1 VVALSY
7 VTQAQIQAG
16 ALLDGRLPSSRPSL
30 LGVATIFISVSLYT
44 RNFIGE
50 ENMPTFP
57 SIDRSA
63 LRAHVA
69 AGALLALVCEGAPPV
84 RAQTMPSDPSPTCTV
99 TSATFA
105 TWFQSGSPSLN
116 GVVNPANSV
125 AFPDSP
131 NCSFYQWAKQMFLWV
146 TSPAPS
152 IYGGGGIILDSPT
165 FYDVSPPDAGGN
177 RTLLPHSI
185 GIIRSFGVRAAQV
198 GALGLPII
206 VDKTGRMLQVQRV
219 QSVVS
224 SQLRITDNLG
234 NTTEIAHAE
243 RLKDGTLVL
252 RNPKGTVIEPKRPPV
267 ETREFLGR
275 QIAAPSATPLL
286 VQSFII
292 DGIPIFFDSFGNLI
306 EVEQGQADGAVLMS
320 QNSSL
325 IYYGIMV
332 NDVYAYFLTGQKDG
346 QILPGVARPQFPT
359 SMADLNAITTFAS
372 AHGASFLDSQA
383 LAVEVKTSWVDA
395 ASLSNANDY
404 ITIEGTVPTYNTSS
418 STTWTSTGTKTIKL
432 ALVGVHVV
440 GSTAGFP
447 GHPEMIWST
456 FEHFGNTPNAAYQYV
471 NKNGVLTGVPQST
484 VGTWLFSASNSSGP
498 FNAMHMTQS
507 GSSIQALPKPPATT
521 PPPFTVSASDTIRWK
536 AFGAASDISPNPID
550 GNTANSNTEI
560 ISINNNISGMMAAGD
575 VRNNYFMTGA
585 TWTIGGA
592 PPTGGQPSPGNPG
605 NQVGTSQLANS
616 TMETYE
622 DGNDTTSSNAGTN
635 FNSNCF
641 SCHASGGSPI
651 NITVLSHI
659 YGAIKPLF

>member
-1 VVALSY
+1 MPRSPSN
-7 VTQAQIQAG
+7 
-16 ALLDGRLPSSRPSL
+16 DGP
-30 LGVATIFISVSLYT
+30 G
-44 RNFIGE
+44 
-50 ENMPTFP
+50 
-57 SIDRSA
+57 
-63 LRAHVA
+63 LRACAA
-69 AGALLALVCEGAPPV
+69 AGALLTALACAAPT
-84 RAQTMPSDPSPTCTV
+84 RAQTMPTDPSPTCTV
-99 TSATFA
+99 APATFA

-131 NCSFYQWAKQMFLWV
+131 NCSFYQWSKQMFLWL
-146 TSPAPS
+146 TSRAPS

-165 FYDVSPPDAGGN
+165 FYDVSTLDSSGQ
-177 RTLLPHSI
+177 RTLLPHSL
-185 GIIRSFGVRAAQV
+185 GILRSFGVRSAQV

-206 VDKTGRMLQVQRV
+206 VDKSGRMLQVQRV

-224 SQLRITDNLG
+224 SQLRVTDNLG
-234 NTTEIAHAE
+234 NTVEIAHAE

-252 RNPKGTVIEPKRPPV
+252 RSAKGTVIEPKRAPV
-267 ETREFLGR
+267 ERREFLGR
-275 QIAAPSATPLL
+275 EIAAPSAAPLL
-286 VQSFII
+286 VQSFML

-306 EVEQGQADGAVLMS
+306 EVEQGQADGAVLES

-346 QILPGVARPQFPT
+346 QIQPGVARPQFPT
-359 SMADLNAITTFAS
+359 SMADLNAITSFAS
-372 AHGASFLDSQA
+372 GHGASFLDSQA
-383 LAVEVKTSWVDA
+383 LAVEVKTSWVEA
-395 ASLSNANDY
+395 ASVSNANDY
-404 ITIEGTVPTYNTSS
+404 ITIEATVPTYNTSS
-418 STTWTSTGTKTIKL
+418 STTWTSTGTKTTKL

-471 NKNGVLTGVPQST
+471 NKNGVLTPVSQST
-484 VGTWLFSASNSSGP
+484 TGSWLFSASNSSGP
-498 FNAMHMTQS
+498 FNDMHMSQS
-507 GSSIQALPKPPATT
+507 GSSIQALAKPPAAT
-521 PPPFTVSASDTIRWK
+521 PPPFTISPSDTIRWK

-592 PPTGGQPSPGNPG
+592 PPSPGQPSPGNPG

-622 DGNDTTSSNAGTN
+622 DGNDTTSSNAGSN

-651 NITVLSHI
+651 DINVLSHI
-659 YGAIKPLF
+659 YGVIKPLF